1 MTLSW
6 PHLGLRLD
14 HLEISR
20 LEISPRKLSCPYLG
34 HILGLR
40 LEMSKLEISPRKL
53 FLTLSW
59 PHLGPHFGLSTLEIS
74 PKKAS

>member
-6 PHLGLRLD
+6 PHLGLHLD

-20 LEISPRKLSCPYLG
+20 LEIPRKLSCPYLG